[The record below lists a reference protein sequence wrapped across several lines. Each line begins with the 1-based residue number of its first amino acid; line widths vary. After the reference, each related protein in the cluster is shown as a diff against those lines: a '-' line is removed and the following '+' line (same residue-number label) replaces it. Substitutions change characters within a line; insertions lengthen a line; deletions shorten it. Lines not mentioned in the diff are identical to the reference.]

1 MVQYIKFYELRRMD
15 IKGDSAQV
23 ERFHKNSNSE
33 TSTIRMIIYLSENIE
48 LTFILQYLQKG
59 CLLNKYDIKSNKLEY
74 FLTYWK
80 KGNKL

>member
-48 LTFILQYLQKG
+48 LTFIL
-59 CLLNKYDIKSNKLEY
+59 
-74 FLTYWK
+74 
-80 KGNKL
+80 